1 MDNQKQYGVRR
12 DDVMSKTERESHMN
26 IFRNV
31 LESREFTSIHAKT
44 EFVEPALVLRLNRQP
59 SNAGINILRNTV
71 DLKVDG
77 IDGGLNVY
85 LVFAGN
91 AFRIGMIE
99 RTIDP
104 IYRLEEVLRG
114 YEVSLYL
121 IDGEDKR
128 KVVPSDFITTLQL

>member
-1 MDNQKQYGVRR
+1 MDREKQSGFARTEI
-12 DDVMSKTERESHMN
+12 MSKAERESHMH
-26 IFRNV
+26 ILRNALDNV
-31 LESREFTSIHAKT
+31 EFTGIHAKSD
-44 EFVEPALVLRLNRQP
+44 FVEPALVLRLNRQP

-77 IDGGLNVY
+77 VDGGLHVY
-85 LVFAGN
+85 LVFGGN

-114 YEVSLYL
+114 YDVSLYL
-121 IDGEDKR
+121 MDGEDKR
-128 KVVPSDFITTLQL
+128 KVVPSDFITTLKL